1 MSTKNLNI
9 HFRIINY
16 WLIFVLFLIIVSNLS
31 HQEVPILSWVN
42 CSLYFLLFLQCF
54 YLFIQDRKNK
64 FVFFNIGVFALFHS
78 LSFTNIFIGEQ
89 NLLGNDFQAYY
100 FFEYRHII
108 LSLLFVLCIVYTCI
122 KYLFNNL
129 RPLPIYGIT
138 LAVVLPIFVWH
149 YYPFLLD
156 KQYILS
162 IEDAVLYQR
171 ILYFNFLPL
180 FFVILYGVC
189 LYKYD
194 RSLGEHINTI
204 MVCFFIMIIMDIT
217 NLVGD
222 IYKIAVFS
230 LSQYVLLITLS
241 FFLITMFR
249 LVNYLYS
256 EFGQFY
262 DSIVTTGNNLGVPI
276 KRKKAVSLSAIDF
289 AKAYFHQRR
298 NAVGF
303 LTLLLVFGINY
314 FSDSVFFKL
323 NMAMLSF
330 GVMVLFYY
338 FTALYQKRLKTNNL
352 LLIKHKKY

>member
-1 MSTKNLNI
+1 
-9 HFRIINY
+9 
-16 WLIFVLFLIIVSNLS
+16 
-31 HQEVPILSWVN
+31 
-42 CSLYFLLFLQCF
+42 
-54 YLFIQDRKNK
+54 
-64 FVFFNIGVFALFHS
+64 
-78 LSFTNIFIGEQ
+78 
-89 NLLGNDFQAYY
+89 
-100 FFEYRHII
+100 
-108 LSLLFVLCIVYTCI
+108 
-122 KYLFNNL
+122 
-129 RPLPIYGIT
+129 
-138 LAVVLPIFVWH
+138 VVLPIFVWQF
-149 YYPFLLD
+149 YPFLLD
-156 KQYILS
+156 KQYILN
-162 IEDAVLYQR
+162 IEDAILYQR

-180 FFVILYGVC
+180 CFVILYGMF

-222 IYKIAVFS
+222 IYEIAIFS
-230 LSQYVLLITLS
+230 LSQYVLLINLS

-262 DSIVTTGNNLGVPI
+262 DTIVTAGNDFGVPI
-276 KRKKAVSLSAIDF
+276 KRKKALSLSIIDF

-298 NAVGF
+298 NTF
-303 LTLLLVFGINY
+303 LFLMLLFVFGINY
-314 FSDSVFFKL
+314 FNVSVFFKL

-352 LLIKHKKY
+352 LLIKHKKH